1 MIFHDFWLQKVMMFD
16 MEYPAKSK
24 VPSNPKPSGTAKRPV
39 LGRKRDT
46 AKTSKEAMGCSF
58 HDG

>member
-1 MIFHDFWLQKVMMFD
+1 MFD